1 MPATRSKYG
10 NKKVVVDGITFD
22 SKAEA
27 RYYRKLKMNGMSF
40 MSLDETYCTMQ
51 ENLLLQEGYYCEG
64 YKVPPI
70 HYRAD
75 FVIYEN
81 GKVTK
86 VVDVK
91 GYQDAISM
99 LKMKM
104 FAHRYGFPVIFA
116 KFNAKE
122 NKFIEMS
129 CFESARQQRKR
140 QSDRRKKKAMV
151 NK

>member
-1 MPATRSKYG
+1 
-10 NKKVVVDGITFD
+10 
-22 SKAEA
+22 
-27 RYYRKLKMNGMSF
+27 
-40 MSLDETYCTMQ
+40 MQ
-51 ENLLLQEGYYCEG
+51 ENVLLQEGYLCNDR
-64 YKVPPI
+64 KIAPI

-81 GKVTK
+81 GKVKK
-86 VVDVK
+86 VIDVK

-116 KFNAKE
+116 KFDSKI
-122 NKFIEMS
+122 NKFIEMD

-140 QSDRRKKKAMV
+140 QSDRRKKKLEE
-151 NK
+151 K